1 MARWTSLSLGSSLSP
16 MPNISSSA
24 GSPMNPI
31 GASYSPMGG
40 GLRRTAPGAELATAL
55 RRSRSAVFHNG
66 DDTLLR
72 GTPLLSPGPAGRGG
86 PQALRRWEPQVRL
99 DTTVAGLLSALHFA
113 HGSWWHLPAFDA
125 AGAAAGG
132 ATRLVTLT
140 PPADNVFSDYQLPLV
155 HAAAAERDDRLPEIL
170 SQADVFWPFWTAIT
184 NLDDTN
190 APRTVE
196 LVEVLMRCTHSMV
209 MRFKH
214 ELAVPRPVDWSST
227 LGPIIATPG
236 HASFPSGHATVSFM
250 VARFFGRL
258 LELKE
263 DDATQVW
270 LLRLAHR
277 IAQSR
282 VVAGVHFPID
292 SVAGRLLG
300 ETLGEYFY
308 ARCTG
313 NAARYGGAAFADPD
327 DPAVS
332 LAEDEALTAVSGCH
346 PGNQVGVVPPDPL
359 LEQLWKDA
367 RGELAALSL
376 LRLP

>member
-24 GSPMNPI
+24 GSPMNPS

-55 RRSRSAVFHNG
+55 RRSRSALFRSG
-66 DDTLLR
+66 EETSLR
-72 GTPLLSPGPAGRGG
+72 STPLLSAGPAGRRGA
-86 PQALRRWEPQVRL
+86 QALRRWEPQVRI
-99 DTTVAGLLSALHFA
+99 DTAVASLLSALHFA
-113 HGSWWHLPAFDA
+113 HGSWWHLPVFDGAGLPA
-125 AGAAAGG
+125 AS

-140 PPADNVFSDYQLPLV
+140 PPADIVFRDAQLPLV

-170 SQADVFWPFWTAIT
+170 SQADAFWPFWTTIT

-196 LVEVLMRCTHSMV
+196 LIEVLMRCTHSMV
-209 MRFKH
+209 MRVKH

-250 VARFFGRL
+250 VARFLGRL
-258 LELKE
+258 LDLGAA
-263 DDATQVW
+263 DATRVYLQ
-270 LLRLAHR
+270 RLAHR

-300 ETLGEYFY
+300 ETLAEYFY

-313 NAARYGGAAFADPD
+313 AAAEYADAAFADPA

-332 LAEDEALTAVSGCH
+332 LAEDDALAAVSGCR
-346 PGNQVGVVPPDPL
+346 PGTQVTVVPLDPL

-367 RGELAALSL
+367 QGELTALHL
-376 LRLP
+376 L